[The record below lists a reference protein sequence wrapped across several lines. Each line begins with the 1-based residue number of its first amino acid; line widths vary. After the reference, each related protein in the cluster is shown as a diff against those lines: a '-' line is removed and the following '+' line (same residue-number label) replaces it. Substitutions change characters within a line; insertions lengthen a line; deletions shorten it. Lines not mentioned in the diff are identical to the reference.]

1 MKGVIFMP
9 SGKKMFSTEVKLKV
23 VQRYLKGDIS
33 INDVSKEFHVDK
45 GDVRKWRDAYLH
57 HGVAGLCTTH
67 GSYTGDFKI
76 SVVEYMHN
84 TGASTRHAASFFNIP
99 SPPTISKWEHIYNE
113 QGKEALYIDNRGRA
127 NKMKNIT
134 KKTSHKK
141 NVQENEDLLA
151 EVQRLR
157 MENAYLKK
165 LNALIQEREKS
176 GKKTK

>member
-1 MKGVIFMP
+1 MP
-9 SGKKMFSTEVKLKV
+9 SGKKMFSTEIKLKV

-33 INDVSKEFHVDK
+33 INDVAKELHVDK
-45 GDVRKWRDAYLH
+45 SDVRKWRDAYLH

-76 SVVEYMHN
+76 SVVEYIHN
-84 TGASTRHAASFFNIP
+84 KGVSMRQAAAYFNIP
-99 SPPTISKWEHIYNE
+99 SPSTISNWERIYWE
-113 QGKEALYIDNRGRA
+113 QGKEDLYVDNRGRA
-127 NKMKNIT
+127 NKMKNT
-134 KKTSHKK
+134 AKKTSHK
-141 NVQENEDLLA
+141 NNPQDNEDLLA

-157 MENAYLKK
+157 MENTYLKK